1 MSSLI
6 VIHLLKIY
14 WNVVKELSVLHTPGK
29 SSAYKPE
36 LLNYLKISSI
46 LKDFLAC
53 VPLENDRKNS
63 IVGGKPI
70 FI

>member
-1 MSSLI
+1 MI
-6 VIHLLKIY
+6 VKFNCNRFFIINSPFEKYI
-14 WNVVKELSVLHTPGK
+14 GMCK